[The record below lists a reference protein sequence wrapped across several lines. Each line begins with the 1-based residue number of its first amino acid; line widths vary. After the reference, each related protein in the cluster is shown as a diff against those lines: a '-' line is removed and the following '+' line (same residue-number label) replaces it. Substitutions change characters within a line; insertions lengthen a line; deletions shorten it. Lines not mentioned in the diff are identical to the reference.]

1 MCQEGGGGRIKV
13 PTLPSNLTE
22 MIRSRWMLAV
32 LILLVALTLLFELS
46 GDAHHGARG
55 LLRNIPWIVG
65 VALFLPALA
74 PAGRVLPPDLPLP
87 LPASPVDPF
96 VPPKP

>member
-1 MCQEGGGGRIKV
+1 M
-13 PTLPSNLTE
+13 T
-22 MIRSRWMLAV
+22 RSRWTLAV
-32 LILLVALTLLFELS
+32 LILLVALALLFELS

-65 VALFLPALA
+65 AALFLHALA
-74 PAGRVLPPDLPLP
+74 PTGRVLLPDLSLP

-96 VPPKP
+96 VPPKH

>member
-1 MCQEGGGGRIKV
+1 MTRFRW
-13 PTLPSNLTE
+13 TLV
-22 MIRSRWMLAV
+22 V
-32 LILLVALTLLFELS
+32 LILLVVALALLFELS

-65 VALFLPALA
+65 AALFLPALA
-74 PAGRVLPPDLPLP
+74 PAGRVLPPNPPLP
-87 LPASPVDPF
+87 LPASPLDPF